1 MSKPLYVILDNGHG
15 QETPGKRSPVWPDG
29 TQLFEYEFNR
39 AIVNRVALGLTKAGI
54 KVTRLVPELHDV
66 SITERIIR
74 ANNIITAANRDG
86 FQCLLVS
93 VHANAGGGTGFEVLT
108 SVGKT
113 RSDELA
119 EIFYQLA
126 ETVYLKNFPMR
137 RDVLDGDSDKET
149 NSVSILPKTN
159 CPAVLTENLFMDTRK
174 DCQLLMSDFGRDM
187 IAEMHV
193 KAIEEYARRYA
204 GFNQ

>member
-1 MSKPLYVILDNGHG
+1 MSRPLYVILDNGHG

-66 SITERIIR
+66 SITERINR
-74 ANNIITAANRDG
+74 ANSIIAAANRDG
-86 FQCLLVS
+86 YQCVLVS

-137 RDVLDGDSDKET
+137 RDVLDGDSDKESD
-149 NSVSILPKTN
+149 SVSILPKTK

-193 KAIEEYARRYA
+193 KTIEEYARRYA